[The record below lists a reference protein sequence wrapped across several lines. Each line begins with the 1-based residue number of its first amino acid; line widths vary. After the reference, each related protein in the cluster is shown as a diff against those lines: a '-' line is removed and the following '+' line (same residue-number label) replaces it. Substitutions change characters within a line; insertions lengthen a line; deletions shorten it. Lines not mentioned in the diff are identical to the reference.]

1 MLYDN
6 IDMVCSQGMYNNK
19 RSNVAGM
26 DLYYGPE
33 NKMAVPC
40 DACAL
45 YDACMETGKEC
56 SAFRSWCT
64 TGEYIEK
71 NVQRLLKQALT
82 MR

>member
-6 IDMVCSQGMYNNK
+6 ELMSCSQGMYNNK

-33 NKMAVPC
+33 NKMPVPC

-56 SAFRSWCT
+56 SAFRSW
-64 TGEYIEK
+64 
-71 NVQRLLKQALT
+71 
-82 MR
+82 